1 MNILALFV
9 NLYPVWIV
17 LASVIGILHPPAFLW
32 FSGRWVESAIALVM
46 LGMGFTLTLDDFKR
60 LFKIP
65 GSFALGFACQYSVMP
80 LLGWGLGRLLHLEA
94 GFAAGLILVAAC
106 PGGVASNLI
115 AYLARANVALSVILT
130 MASTLT
136 AFVMTPLWCKTLAGA
151 IVEVDAWGICVST
164 LRAVVAPVL
173 IGLFCNWRF
182 PRAVSKAALFGPLI
196 SVIAII
202 FIAGSIIAP
211 NAEKVV
217 ANAGKLTL
225 ALTLLHGAGF
235 VVGFWITRL
244 FRFHDEIAR
253 TVAIEV
259 GMQNGGMAA
268 MLAKKHFAAD
278 PLVGVPSVF
287 CSVVQTL
294 LGSLV
299 AAWWRFSPLR
309 QSPLSDMSDKS
320 DSSDKQL

>member
-1 MNILALFV
+1 MRFIALFV
-9 NLYPVWIV
+9 NLYPLWII
-17 LASVIGILHPPAFLW
+17 LSSVIGILHPPAFLW
-32 FSGRWVESAIALVM
+32 FSGRWVENAIALVM
-46 LGMGFTLTLDDFKR
+46 LGMGFTLTLGDFKQ
-60 LFKIP
+60 LLKIP
-65 GSFALGFACQYSVMP
+65 SSFALGFACQYTVMP
-80 LLGWGLGRLLHLEA
+80 LLGWGIGRALHLEP

-115 AYLARANVALSVILT
+115 SYLARANVALSVVLT

-151 IVEVDAWGICVST
+151 YVEVDALGICLST

-173 IGLFCNWRF
+173 IGVFCNWKF
-182 PRAVSKAALFGPLI
+182 PKAVAKVSAFGPFI
-196 SVIAII
+196 SVVAII
-202 FIAGSIIAP
+202 FIAGSIVAP

-217 ANAGKLTL
+217 ANAGRLTL
-225 ALTLLHGAGF
+225 ALTLLHGLGF
-235 VVGFWITRL
+235 VLGYWITRL
-244 FRFHDEIAR
+244 LRFHDDIAR

-278 PLVGVPSVF
+278 PLVGVPAVF

-294 LGSLV
+294 LGSLL
-299 AAWWRFSPLR
+299 AAYWRFRPLPTSHESPT
-309 QSPLSDMSDKS
+309 SPTPNS
-320 DSSDKQL
+320 

>member
-1 MNILALFV
+1 MKLITLFV
-9 NLYPVWIV
+9 NLYPLWII
-17 LASVIGILHPPAFLW
+17 LSSLIGILYPPAFLW

-46 LGMGFTLTLDDFKR
+46 LGMGFTLTIDDFRR
-60 LFKIP
+60 LLKIP
-65 GSFALGFACQYSVMP
+65 GSFALGFACQYTVMP
-80 LLGWGLGRLLHLEA
+80 LLGWGIGRALHLEA

-115 AYLARANVALSVILT
+115 SYLARANVALSVVLT

-136 AFVMTPLWCKTLAGA
+136 AFVMTPLWCKTLAGTY
-151 IVEVDAWGICVST
+151 VEVDALGICFST

-173 IGLFCNWRF
+173 IGVFCNWKF
-182 PRAVSKAALFGPLI
+182 PRAVAKAAAFGPLI
-196 SVIAII
+196 SVVSII
-202 FIAGSIIAP
+202 FIAGSIVAP
-211 NAEKVV
+211 NAEKVI
-217 ANAGKLTL
+217 ANAGRLTL
-225 ALTLLHGAGF
+225 ALTLLHGLGF
-235 VVGFWITRL
+235 LIGYWVTRL
-244 FRFHDEIAR
+244 LRFHDDVAR

-278 PLVGVPSVF
+278 PLVGVPAVF

-299 AAWWRFSPLR
+299 AAYWRFRPLK
-309 QSPLSDMSDKS
+309 KS
-320 DSSDKQL
+320 F

>member
-1 MNILALFV
+1 MKLITLFV
-9 NLYPVWIV
+9 NLYPLWIV
-17 LASVIGILHPPAFLW
+17 LSSLIGILYPPAFLW

-46 LGMGFTLTLDDFKR
+46 LGMGFTLTIDDFKR
-60 LFKIP
+60 LLKIP
-65 GSFALGFACQYSVMP
+65 GSFALGFACQYTVMP
-80 LLGWGLGRLLHLEA
+80 LLGWGIGRALHLEA

-115 AYLARANVALSVILT
+115 SYLARANVALSVVLT

-136 AFVMTPLWCKTLAGA
+136 AFVMTPLWCKTLAGTY
-151 IVEVDAWGICVST
+151 VEVDALGICFST

-173 IGLFCNWRF
+173 IGVFCNWKF
-182 PRAVSKAALFGPLI
+182 PRAVAKAAAFGPLI
-196 SVIAII
+196 SVVSII
-202 FIAGSIIAP
+202 FIAGSIVAP
-211 NAEKVV
+211 NAEKVI
-217 ANAGKLTL
+217 ANAGRLTL
-225 ALTLLHGAGF
+225 ALTLLHGLGF
-235 VVGFWITRL
+235 LIGYWITRL
-244 FRFHDEIAR
+244 LRFDDTVAR

-278 PLVGVPSVF
+278 PLVGVPAVF

-299 AAWWRFSPLR
+299 AAYWRFRPLK
-309 QSPLSDMSDKS
+309 KS
-320 DSSDKQL
+320 F

>member
-17 LASVIGILHPPAFLW
+17 LASVIGILHLPAVLW
-32 FSGRWVESAIALVM
+32 FSGRWVEGAIALVM

-136 AFVMTPLWCKTLAGA
+136 AFVMTPLWCKTLAGRLSRSTPGA
-151 IVEVDAWGICVST
+151 SVSRPCARSSRRCSSVSSAT
-164 LRAVVAPVL
+164 GVSRAPSQK
-173 IGLFCNWRF
+173 
-182 PRAVSKAALFGPLI
+182 PPS
-196 SVIAII
+196 S
-202 FIAGSIIAP
+202 
-211 NAEKVV
+211 
-217 ANAGKLTL
+217 
-225 ALTLLHGAGF
+225 
-235 VVGFWITRL
+235 
-244 FRFHDEIAR
+244 AR
-253 TVAIEV
+253 
-259 GMQNGGMAA
+259 
-268 MLAKKHFAAD
+268 
-278 PLVGVPSVF
+278 
-287 CSVVQTL
+287 
-294 LGSLV
+294 
-299 AAWWRFSPLR
+299 
-309 QSPLSDMSDKS
+309 
-320 DSSDKQL
+320 

>member
-1 MNILALFV
+1 MKLINLFV
-9 NLYPVWIV
+9 NLYPLWIV

-46 LGMGFTLTLDDFKR
+46 LGMGFTLTPDDFRR
-60 LFKIP
+60 LLKVP
-65 GSFALGFACQYSVMP
+65 TSFGLGFACQYTVMP
-80 LLGWGLGRLLHLEA
+80 LLGWAIGRALNLEP
-94 GFAAGLILVAAC
+94 GFAAGLILVSAC

-115 AYLARANVALSVILT
+115 SYLARANVALSVVLT

-151 IVEVDAWGICVST
+151 YVEVDALGICLST

-173 IGLFCNWRF
+173 LGVFCNWRF
-182 PRAVSKAALFGPLI
+182 PRIVARASIYGPLV
-196 SVIAII
+196 SVISII
-202 FIAGSIIAP
+202 FIAGSIVAP
-211 NAEKVV
+211 NAEKVI
-217 ANAGKLTL
+217 ANAGRLTL
-225 ALTLLHGAGF
+225 ALTLLHGCGF
-235 VVGFWITRL
+235 VLGFWLTRL
-244 FRFHDEIAR
+244 LRFHDDIAR

-278 PLVGVPSVF
+278 PLVGVPAVF
-287 CSVVQTL
+287 CSVLQTL

-299 AAWWRFSPLR
+299 AAYWRFRPLHSSHASHETPTSPTPN
-309 QSPLSDMSDKS
+309 S
-320 DSSDKQL
+320 

>member
-1 MNILALFV
+1 MHLINTFV
-9 NLYPVWIV
+9 NLYPLWIV
-17 LASVIGILHPPAFLW
+17 LASVVGILYPPAFLW

-46 LGMGFTLTLDDFKR
+46 LGMGFTLTVDDFKR

-65 GSFALGFACQYSVMP
+65 GSFALGFACQYTVMP
-80 LLGWGLGRLLHLEA
+80 LIGWGLGRALHLEA

-115 AYLARANVALSVILT
+115 SYLARANVALSVVLT

-136 AFVMTPLWCKTLAGA
+136 AFVMTPLWCRTLAGTL
-151 IVEVDAWGICVST
+151 VEVDAWGICFST

-173 IGLFCNWRF
+173 IGVFCNWKF
-182 PRAVSKAALFGPLI
+182 PKWVAQVASFGPLV
-196 SVIAII
+196 SVVSIL

-211 NAEKVV
+211 NADKVI
-217 ANAGKLTL
+217 ANAGRLTL
-225 ALTLLHGAGF
+225 ALTLLHGLGF
-235 VVGFWITRL
+235 ILGYWVARL
-244 FRFHDEIAR
+244 LRFHDDIAR
-253 TVAIEV
+253 TVSIEV

-278 PLVGVPSVF
+278 PLVGVPAVF

-299 AAWWRFSPLR
+299 AAYWRFRPL
-309 QSPLSDMSDKS
+309 K
-320 DSSDKQL
+320 

>member
-1 MNILALFV
+1 MKIITLFV
-9 NLYPVWIV
+9 NLYPLWIV
-17 LASVIGILHPPAFLW
+17 LSSAIGILYPPAFLW
-32 FSGRWVESAIALVM
+32 FSGRWMENAIALVM
-46 LGMGFTLTLDDFKR
+46 LGMGFTLTIDDFKR

-65 GSFALGFACQYSVMP
+65 GSFALGFACQYTVMP
-80 LLGWGLGRLLHLEA
+80 LIGWAIGHALHLES

-151 IVEVDAWGICVST
+151 YVEVDAWGICLST

-173 IGLFCNWRF
+173 IGVFCNWKF
-182 PRAVSKAALFGPLI
+182 PRAVAKAAAFGPLV
-196 SVIAII
+196 SVVAII
-202 FIAGSIIAP
+202 FIAGSIVAP

-217 ANAGKLTL
+217 ANAARLTL
-225 ALTLLHGAGF
+225 ALTLLHGLGF
-235 VVGFWITRL
+235 ALGYWFTRL
-244 FRFHDEIAR
+244 WRFRDDVAR

-268 MLAKKHFAAD
+268 MLAKNHFALN
-278 PLVGVPSVF
+278 PLVGVPAVF

-299 AAWWRFSPLR
+299 AAYWRFRPL
-309 QSPLSDMSDKS
+309 K
-320 DSSDKQL
+320 

>member
-1 MNILALFV
+1 MRFIALFV
-9 NLYPVWIV
+9 NLYPLWIV
-17 LASVIGILHPPAFLW
+17 LSSMIGILHPPAFLW

-80 LLGWGLGRLLHLEA
+80 LLGWGIGRALHLEP

-115 AYLARANVALSVILT
+115 SYLARANVALSVVLT

-151 IVEVDAWGICVST
+151 YVEVDALGICLST

-173 IGLFCNWRF
+173 LGVFCNWKF
-182 PRAVSKAALFGPLI
+182 PKAVAKASAFGPLV

-202 FIAGSIIAP
+202 FIAGSIVAP

-217 ANAGKLTL
+217 ANAGRLTL
-225 ALTLLHGAGF
+225 ALTLLHGCGF
-235 VVGFWITRL
+235 VLGYWLTRL
-244 FRFHDEIAR
+244 LRFHDDIAR

-268 MLAKKHFAAD
+268 MLAKKHFATD
-278 PLVGVPSVF
+278 PLVGVPAVF

-294 LGSLV
+294 LGSLL
-299 AAWWRFSPLR
+299 AAYWRFRPL
-309 QSPLSDMSDKS
+309 K
-320 DSSDKQL
+320 

>member
-1 MNILALFV
+1 MKFIALFV
-9 NLYPVWIV
+9 NLYPLWII
-17 LASVIGILHPPAFLW
+17 LSSVIGILHPPAFLW
-32 FSGRWVESAIALVM
+32 FSGRWVENAIALVM
-46 LGMGFTLTLDDFKR
+46 LGMGFTLTIDDFKQ
-60 LFKIP
+60 LLKIP
-65 GSFALGFACQYSVMP
+65 SSFALGFACQYTVMP
-80 LLGWGLGRLLHLEA
+80 LLGWGIGRALHLEP

-115 AYLARANVALSVILT
+115 SYLARANVALSVVLT

-151 IVEVDAWGICVST
+151 YVEVDALGICLST

-173 IGLFCNWRF
+173 IGVFCNWKF
-182 PRAVSKAALFGPLI
+182 PKAVARISAFGPLI
-196 SVIAII
+196 SVVSII
-202 FIAGSIIAP
+202 FIAGSIVAP

-225 ALTLLHGAGF
+225 ALTLLHGLGF
-235 VVGFWITRL
+235 VVGYWITRVL
-244 FRFHDEIAR
+244 RFHDDIAR

-278 PLVGVPSVF
+278 PLVGVPAVF

-294 LGSLV
+294 LGSLL
-299 AAWWRFSPLR
+299 AAYWRFRPLHTSPTPHE
-309 QSPLSDMSDKS
+309 SH
-320 DSSDKQL
+320 

>member
-1 MNILALFV
+1 MHLLNLFV
-9 NLYPVWIV
+9 NLYPVWIIASSV
-17 LASVIGILHPPAFLW
+17 LGILHPPAFLW
-32 FSGRWVESAIALVM
+32 FTGRWVEGAIALVM
-46 LGMGFTLTLDDFKR
+46 LGMGFTLTPDDFKR

-65 GSFALGFACQYSVMP
+65 GSFALGFACQYTVMP
-80 LLGWGLGRLLHLEA
+80 LLGWGIGRALHLEP

-115 AYLARANVALSVILT
+115 AYLARANVALSVVLT

-151 IVEVDAWGICVST
+151 YVEVDALGICLST
-164 LRAVVAPVL
+164 LRAVVVPVL
-173 IGLFCNWRF
+173 IGVFCNWRF
-182 PRAVSKAALFGPLI
+182 PRQVAKAAVFGPLI
-196 SVIAII
+196 SVISII

-211 NAEKVV
+211 NADKVI
-217 ANAGKLTL
+217 ANAGRLTL

-235 VVGFWITRL
+235 VVGFWVTRL
-244 FRFHDEIAR
+244 WRFHDDIAR

-268 MLAKKHFAAD
+268 MLAKNHFAN
-278 PLVGVPSVF
+278 PLVGVPAVF

-299 AAWWRFSPLR
+299 AAYWRFRPL
-309 QSPLSDMSDKS
+309 K
-320 DSSDKQL
+320 

>member
-1 MNILALFV
+1 MNFLYLFV
-9 NLYPVWIV
+9 NLYPLWII
-17 LASVIGILHPPAFLW
+17 LASVLGILYPPAFLW

-46 LGMGFTLTLDDFKR
+46 LGMGFTLTIADFKQ
-60 LFKIP
+60 LLKIP
-65 GSFALGFACQYSVMP
+65 SSFALGFACQYTVMP
-80 LLGWGLGRLLHLEA
+80 LLGWGIGRALHLEP

-115 AYLARANVALSVILT
+115 SYLARANVALSVVLT

-136 AFVMTPLWCKTLAGA
+136 AFVMTPLWCKTLAGT
-151 IVEVDAWGICVST
+151 IVEVDAWGICLST

-173 IGLFCNWRF
+173 IGVFCNWRF
-182 PRAVSKAALFGPLI
+182 PRAVAKASAFGPFI
-196 SVIAII
+196 SVVSII
-202 FIAGSIIAP
+202 FIAGSIVAP

-217 ANAGKLTL
+217 ANAGRLTL
-225 ALTLLHGAGF
+225 ALTLLHGLGF
-235 VVGFWITRL
+235 VLGYWLTRL
-244 FRFHDEIAR
+244 LRFHDDIAR

-278 PLVGVPSVF
+278 PLVGVPAVF

-294 LGSLV
+294 LGSLL
-299 AAWWRFSPLR
+299 AAYWRFRPL
-309 QSPLSDMSDKS
+309 K
-320 DSSDKQL
+320 

>member
-1 MNILALFV
+1 MNFLTVFV
-9 NLYPVWIV
+9 NLYPLWIV
-17 LASVIGILHPPAFLW
+17 LASVIGIFYPPAFLW

-46 LGMGFTLTLDDFKR
+46 LGMGFTLTIADFKQ
-60 LFKIP
+60 LLKIP
-65 GSFALGFACQYSVMP
+65 SSFALGFACQYTVMP
-80 LLGWGLGRLLHLEA
+80 LLGWGIGRALHLEP

-115 AYLARANVALSVILT
+115 SYLARANVALSVVLT

-136 AFVMTPLWCKTLAGA
+136 AFVMTPLWCKTLAGT
-151 IVEVDAWGICVST
+151 IVEVDAWGICLST

-173 IGLFCNWRF
+173 IGVFCNWRF
-182 PRAVSKAALFGPLI
+182 PRAVAKASAFGPFI
-196 SVIAII
+196 SVVSII
-202 FIAGSIIAP
+202 FIAGSIVAP

-217 ANAGKLTL
+217 ANAGRLTL
-225 ALTLLHGAGF
+225 ALTLLHGLGF
-235 VVGFWITRL
+235 VLGYWLTRL
-244 FRFHDEIAR
+244 LRFHDDIAR

-278 PLVGVPSVF
+278 PLVGVPAVF

-294 LGSLV
+294 LGSLL
-299 AAWWRFSPLR
+299 AAYWRFRPL
-309 QSPLSDMSDKS
+309 K
-320 DSSDKQL
+320 

>member
-1 MNILALFV
+1 MKLITLFV
-9 NLYPVWIV
+9 NLYPLWIV
-17 LASVIGILHPPAFLW
+17 LSSLIGIIYPPAFLW

-46 LGMGFTLTLDDFKR
+46 LGMGFTLTIDDFKR
-60 LFKIP
+60 LLKIP
-65 GSFALGFACQYSVMP
+65 GSFALGFACQYTVMP
-80 LLGWGLGRLLHLEA
+80 LLGWGIGRALHLEA

-115 AYLARANVALSVILT
+115 SYLARANVALSVVLT

-151 IVEVDAWGICVST
+151 YVEVDALGICFST

-173 IGLFCNWRF
+173 IGVFCNWKF
-182 PRAVSKAALFGPLI
+182 PRAVAKAAAFGPLI
-196 SVIAII
+196 SVVSII
-202 FIAGSIIAP
+202 FIAGSIVAP
-211 NAEKVV
+211 NAEKVI
-217 ANAGKLTL
+217 ANAGRLTL
-225 ALTLLHGAGF
+225 ALTLLHGLGF
-235 VVGFWITRL
+235 LIGYWITRL
-244 FRFHDEIAR
+244 LRFDDTVAR

-278 PLVGVPSVF
+278 PLVGVPAVF

-299 AAWWRFSPLR
+299 AAYWRFRPLK
-309 QSPLSDMSDKS
+309 KS
-320 DSSDKQL
+320 F